1 MSEGARELP
10 LIDPEKVDREFE
22 KEEELKQKLQQLQ
35 VAVFKNFTIKK
46 SKSVLH
52 PPDSLPRY
60 SSLREQTSPQLQTLT
75 PTPTPSQI
83 SSQLTAA
90 PAVTTIRF
98 NIRNSS
104 QSARSLN
111 AFTPR
116 RSIQFNVKKSP
127 LKQEEAYERHKRFLE
142 KGVLHKTIADK
153 VKLNEMRDSQTILR
167 KNALFL
173 VNCLKT
179 RYKESRK
186 NAHLGEFSQGSNIK
200 QGSLNEK
207 NQGNLQYLQR
217 FEYMEEAKQ
226 RMMQSRLEKVDSKLE
241 RASPLLP
248 EPW

>member
-1 MSEGARELP
+1 
-10 LIDPEKVDREFE
+10 VDKEFE
-22 KEEELKQKLQQLQ
+22 KEEELKQKLQRLQ

-75 PTPTPSQI
+75 PSPTP
-83 SSQLTAA
+83 SSQLTAV
-90 PAVTTIRF
+90 PAVTTIKF

-111 AFTPR
+111 SFTPR

-142 KGVLHKTIADK
+142 KGVLHKTISDK
-153 VKLNEMRDSQTILR
+153 VKLAEMRDSQTILR

-179 RYKESRK
+179 RYKESCK

-207 NQGNLQYLQR
+207 NQGNLQYQQR